1 LICARIIIA
10 YVTPVYK
17 MRSVMSIKIMS
28 WVLDHSP
35 YEGKARLIH
44 VVLADHA
51 NDDGVCWPSQVKIAA
66 RAGCSVE
73 HVRVVVGKMIED
85 GYLKI
90 IASSQ
95 GRGNSHKYV
104 LKYPKS
110 LGGFDNV
117 NPQVQRINPQVG
129 GDKPPNPSPKNHQ
142 ESSRTINKCPYC
154 RRTIQEDKPHNCSAM
169 NQLIR

>member
-1 LICARIIIA
+1 
-10 YVTPVYK
+10 
-17 MRSVMSIKIMS
+17 MSIKIMS

-73 HVRVVVGKMIED
+73 HVRVTVKQMIED
-85 GYLKI
+85 DYVEITSVSKGTGNAQKYL
-90 IASSQ
+90 
-95 GRGNSHKYV
+95 
-104 LKYPKS
+104 LKNPKS
-110 LGGFDNV
+110 VGVVGLEV
-117 NPQVQRINPQVG
+117 PQVG
-129 GDKPPNPSPKNHQ
+129 RQVPQVDGISTPNPSPNNHQ
-142 ESSRTINKCPYC
+142 EPSRIINKCPYC
-154 RRTIQEDKPHNCSAM
+154 RRTIQEDKAHNCSAM